1 MYIKIYFDDKPVY
14 LCNEIDP
21 EIQEILH
28 HPEAIFIDEISS
40 PAIKSL
46 LHEIKKETFH
56 VGVLIHSNLEELK
69 KVFFKQFDTIEAA
82 GGIVQN
88 DQDQIL
94 FIFRLNK
101 WDLPKGKVE
110 KGENYEQAAIREVEE
125 ETGVRNLQLNNKIN
139 CTYHTYSAFGKNFL
153 KTTHW
158 FHMNCKG
165 AQTLVPQ
172 IEENITE
179 LKWLNSNEIDIPLEN
194 TYSSIRDIIGKF
206 MKPD

>member
-14 LCNEIDP
+14 LCNEIDQ

-56 VGVLIHSNLEELK
+56 AGVLIHSNLEELK

-88 DQDQIL
+88 DQHQIL

-125 ETGVRNLQLNNKIN
+125 ETGVSNLHLKNKIS
-139 CTYHTYSAFGKNFL
+139 CTYHTYSAFGKIF
-153 KTTHW
+153 
-158 FHMNCKG
+158 
-165 AQTLVPQ
+165 
-172 IEENITE
+172 
-179 LKWLNSNEIDIPLEN
+179 
-194 TYSSIRDIIGKF
+194 
-206 MKPD
+206 